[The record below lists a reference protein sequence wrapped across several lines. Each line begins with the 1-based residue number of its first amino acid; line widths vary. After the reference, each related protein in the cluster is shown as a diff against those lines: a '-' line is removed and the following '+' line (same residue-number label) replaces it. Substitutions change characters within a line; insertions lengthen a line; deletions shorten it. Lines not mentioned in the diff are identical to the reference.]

1 MSEPA
6 NDGPEWV
13 PYQPPPPSGGERA
26 WMMIRRA
33 AFPVILILFVGGLA
47 ALLYVAPD
55 LGTQGQSFRQLIGLD
70 PAPSATVTRQQ
81 PVPRDTASRSTGLP
95 GGETGNSGD
104 AASSGPL
111 GTGYADLSVY
121 SEPTGATVLVDGDS
135 IGATPLNR
143 YPIRS
148 GVYIITVER
157 DSFFAADTVAVLRN
171 NQAPTYAVTLN
182 PRPELPDDNLAAQ
195 REASSSAASPSG
207 TTSSSASG
215 GSTGSP
221 EPTTAAPPVTAPP
234 PEPAPTTGTLRLTST
249 PSGARVTLDGTA
261 VGTTPLTLDEVE
273 AGAYDVAFSR
283 SGYDTTRMSVAVT
296 AGQERQLTAAL
307 TPQMGQLRVL
317 ARPWGTIYVDGELR
331 ERNADVWYEMPVSAG
346 EHEIAVVHPA
356 LGRQTRTVTVSAGE
370 QLSVV
375 IDLRNS
381 PPPTAQ
387 EDTTQ
392 TESFNR
398 SS

>member
-1 MSEPA
+1 MSEPT

-13 PYQPPPPSGGERA
+13 PYQPPPPSSGERA
-26 WMMIRRA
+26 LMMLRRI
-33 AFPVILILFVGGLA
+33 AFPVILLLFVGGLV

-55 LGTQGQSFRQLIGLD
+55 FGTKGQSFRELVGLGSD
-70 PAPSATVTRQQ
+70 SPPTVRQQ
-81 PVPRDTASRSTGLP
+81 PVPRDTAPPTTGMP
-95 GGETGNSGD
+95 GAEGGNT
-104 AASSGPL
+104 ASSGAL

-121 SEPTGATVLVDGDS
+121 SEPNGARVLVDGDS
-135 IGATPLNR
+135 IGVTPLNR

-182 PRPELPDDNLAAQ
+182 PRPELPGDDLAAQ
-195 REASSSAASPSG
+195 RRGASPAESSPSQTSSSAASGSSTESAPAQPPA
-207 TTSSSASG
+207 TS
-215 GSTGSP
+215 
-221 EPTTAAPPVTAPP
+221 PP
-234 PEPAPTTGTLRLTST
+234 PEPEPTTGTLRLTST
-249 PSGARVTLDGTA
+249 PAGAQVELDGTV
-261 VGTTPLTLDEVE
+261 VGTTPLTLDDVN
-273 AGAYDVAFSR
+273 AGAYEVAFTQ
-283 SGYDTTRMSVAVT
+283 SGYETTRMSVTVT

-331 ERNADVWYEMPVSAG
+331 ERNADVWYEMPVPAG
-346 EHEIAVVHPA
+346 EHEISAVHPA
-356 LGRQTRTVTVSAGE
+356 LGRQTRTVTVAAGE

-392 TESFNR
+392 TESSNR

>member
-1 MSEPA
+1 
-6 NDGPEWV
+6 
-13 PYQPPPPSGGERA
+13 
-26 WMMIRRA
+26 MMMRRV
-33 AFPVILILFVGGLA
+33 AFPVILFLFVGGLA

-55 LGTQGQSFRQLIGLD
+55 LGTQGQSLRQLIGLD
-70 PAPSATVTRQQ
+70 PTPSTTAARPQ
-81 PVPRDTASRSTGLP
+81 PMPRDTASRSTGLT
-95 GGETGNSGD
+95 GGQMGNSD
-104 AASSGPL
+104 AASDGPL
-111 GTGYADLSVY
+111 GTGYANLSVY
-121 SEPTGATVLVDGDS
+121 SEPAGATVLVDGDS

-143 YPIRS
+143 YSIRS

-182 PRPELPDDNLAAQ
+182 PRPELPNEDLAAQ
-195 REASSSAASPSG
+195 RQDAPNTSSPATSGSAGGASS
-207 TTSSSASG
+207 TESAS
-215 GSTGSP
+215 SQL
-221 EPTTAAPPVTAPP
+221 PTTTPP
-234 PEPAPTTGTLRLTST
+234 PEPVPTTGSLQLTST
-249 PSGARVTLDGTA
+249 PTGAQVELDGRV
-261 VGTTPLTLDEVE
+261 VGTTPLTLNDVE
-273 AGAYDVAFSR
+273 AGAYEVAFTR

-296 AGQERQLTAAL
+296 AGQERRLTAAL

-375 IDLRNS
+375 IDLRNPS
-381 PPPTAQ
+381 PSTAQ

-392 TESFNR
+392 TESSNR